1 MGTEARARL
10 GLVGLLLATLFSFEQ
25 VFEQGDYAG
34 PALLGMMIAFAVA
47 VGIRRL
53 GGWSFTTI
61 ILSSGVLVW
70 YLVLVFEARHTYYGL
85 PTLRSLAGVF
95 NAVTRAYEASRVD
108 FAPVSLRPGYLVL
121 TVAALWLATT
131 IGEVATFRWKRPII
145 AAAAPLGLFS
155 LLMIV
160 GHGEGTGFY
169 LVVFLTALLTY
180 WGLESS
186 HRLRGW
192 GRWMSAWS
200 DRSADEPRALTG
212 SVARRMGAS
221 CLAAA
226 LFAPILLPAIE
237 DGLIRWRSGFGSGS
251 GIAAGAGSEGARID
265 LLVSIKPTLLT
276 QSDLELFTVRTES
289 TTYWRLASLAEF
301 DGEGWKR
308 VGEEFRSA
316 FDGEVTTN
324 QQPPG
329 GRPLSHEIEIT
340 NLRGPEM
347 PAAVQPDRI
356 SLVGFEGQKQ
366 DDVRYHVDT
375 GELRLDGGLSRG
387 VRYMVESVVPDPA
400 RGALRSARPGLL
412 DDPTYTDAPPVSD
425 RVADLLETWV
435 AGAETPYERL
445 VAVQSHLRND
455 FTYSE
460 DVESSAT
467 NDHLTQF
474 LTETRRGFCQQ
485 FSTAFALLARQLGY
499 ASRVS
504 VGFLPG
510 EPSSL
515 EQGLFVV
522 RGTHAHA
529 WPEVHFEEFGWVRF
543 EPTPRDIAGPPAYT
557 VPGTSAAAAGPG
569 TGLGEVGNRGLPG
582 NLPDEDALNLY
593 ANLTGNT
600 GAGLERNRRAE
611 EGIEWRPAFRRLS
624 TTLLILVLVFLV
636 AVPLTKEWRTLRR
649 YSRAR
654 TPVGTAVAA
663 YAHFQ
668 DEAAQLAA
676 RRPASE
682 SAIAYA
688 ARLASLRRVSS
699 TDATRLAG
707 LYEAAEYSP
716 VGLTP
721 EQAAEARHLARS
733 LRSRLWSRAT
743 WWERAIRLFSPAG
756 LARP

>member
-10 GLVGLLLATLFSFEQ
+10 GLAGLLFATLFSFEL
-25 VFEQGDYAG
+25 VFEGGDYVG
-34 PALLGMMIAFAVA
+34 PALLGMMIAFVVA
-47 VGIRRL
+47 VVVRRL

-61 ILSSGVLVW
+61 FLSSGVLVW

-85 PTLRSLAGVF
+85 PTLQSLAGVF
-95 NAVTRAYEASRVD
+95 NAVTRAIEASRVD
-108 FAPVSLRPGYLVL
+108 FAPAPLRPGYLVL

-131 IGEVATFRWKRPII
+131 VGEVATFRWKRPVV
-145 AAAAPLGLFS
+145 AAVVPLGLFS
-155 LLMIV
+155 LLTIV
-160 GHGEGTGFY
+160 GRGKGESFY
-169 LVVFLTALLTY
+169 LVVFLASLLTY

-186 HRLRGW
+186 HRLRSW

-200 DRSADEPRALTG
+200 DRAAEEPRALTG
-212 SVARRMGAS
+212 SVARRMGAT

-226 LFAPILLPAIE
+226 LFSPLLFPAIE

-251 GIAAGAGSEGARID
+251 GAGLGEGSEAGARID
-265 LLVSIKPTLLT
+265 LMVSIKPTLLT
-276 QSDLELFTVRTES
+276 QSDLELFTVRSSS
-289 TTYWRLASLAEF
+289 TTYWRLASLVEF
-301 DGEGWKR
+301 DGVAWR
-308 VGEEFRSA
+308 RADGEFGSA
-316 FDGEVTTN
+316 FDGVRTN
-324 QQPPG
+324 QAAPG
-329 GRPLSHEIEIT
+329 RSLQQQIEIT
-340 NLRGPEM
+340 NLRGAEM
-347 PAAVQPDRI
+347 PAAAQAETVV
-356 SLVGFEGQKQ
+356 LVGSEGQQ
-366 DDVRYHVDT
+366 QTDVRYHVDT
-375 GELRLDGGLSRG
+375 GELRLDGGLDRG
-387 VRYMVESVVPDPA
+387 VRYIVESVVPDPG
-400 RGALRSARPGLL
+400 RGNLRSARPGLL
-412 DDPTYTDAPPVSD
+412 DDATYTTTPPVSES
-425 RVADLLETWV
+425 VTDLLQRWV
-435 AGAETPYERL
+435 AGSATPYERL
-445 VAVQSHLRND
+445 VAIQNRLRND
-455 FTYSE
+455 YIYSE

-485 FSTAFALLARQLGY
+485 FSTAFALLARELGY

-510 EPSSL
+510 EPSSI
-515 EQGLFVV
+515 EQGLFIV

-529 WPEVHFEEFGWVRF
+529 WPEVYFEEFGWVRF
-543 EPTPRDIAGPPAYT
+543 EPTPRDIAGPPSYT

-569 TGLGEVGNRGLPG
+569 TGLGNVGNLGLP
-582 NLPDEDALNLY
+582 NNIPDDDALGRYPNV
-593 ANLTGNT
+593 TGAT
-600 GAGLERNRRAE
+600 GAGLGGEGQFD

-624 TTLLILVLVFLV
+624 TTLLILVIAFLV

-649 YSRAR
+649 YSRAH

-663 YAHFQ
+663 FAHFQ

-688 ARLASLRRVSS
+688 ARLASLRRVPAA
-699 TDATRLAG
+699 DATRLAG
-707 LYEAAEYSP
+707 IYEAAQYSP
-716 VGLTP
+716 VGLSS